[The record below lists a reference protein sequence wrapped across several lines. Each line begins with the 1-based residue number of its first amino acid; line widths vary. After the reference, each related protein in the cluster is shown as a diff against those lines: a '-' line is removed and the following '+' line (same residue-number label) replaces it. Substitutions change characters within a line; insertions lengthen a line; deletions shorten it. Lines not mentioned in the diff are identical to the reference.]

1 MPIDKVQKAKDGL
14 KKLQTQKKVLDKKIV
29 DAEKKLAAEV
39 KAAEKAAAKPV
50 KKSVAKKPAKKT
62 ITEKVVAKLTK

>member
-14 KKLQTQKKVLDKKIV
+14 KKLQSQKKALDKKIV
-29 DAEKKLAAEV
+29 DAEKKVAAEI
-39 KAAEKAAAKPV
+39 KAAEKAATKPAKKPA
-50 KKSVAKKPAKKT
+50 AKKPAKKT